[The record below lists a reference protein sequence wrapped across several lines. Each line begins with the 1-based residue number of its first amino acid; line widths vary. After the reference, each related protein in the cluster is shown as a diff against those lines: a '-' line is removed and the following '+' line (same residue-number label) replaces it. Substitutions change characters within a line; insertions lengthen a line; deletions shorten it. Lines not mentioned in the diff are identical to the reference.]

1 MAGHEFGRWSMTFTH
16 YPWLIFVVSAV
27 VLGASAWVGMSLL
40 GRWHALDED
49 LRPDHSVVVAATLT
63 LLALIIG
70 FSFSM
75 AVSRYD
81 ERKNDEEAEANAI
94 GTAYVRADLLP
105 AGDAAKMRTLLG
117 EYLDQRILAY
127 TTSDESHLPAID
139 ARTAQLEASLWSTV
153 QAPANAN
160 PNSVIALAV
169 SGINDVLNSQGY
181 TQAANR
187 NRIPLADW
195 AFLATIAIC
204 ANVLVGWGV
213 HRRKGAGKLLLI
225 LPLISTLSF
234 LLIAEIDTPRHG
246 FIKVLPQNLISLEQS
261 IHPK

>member
-1 MAGHEFGRWSMTFTH
+1 MAVTH
-16 YPWLIFVVSAV
+16 YPLLVFGLAAV
-27 VLGASAWVGMSLL
+27 TLGASAWAGMSLL

-81 ERKNDEEAEANAI
+81 QRKNDEEAEANAI
-94 GTAYVRADLLP
+94 GTAFVRADLLP
-105 AGDAAKMRTLLG
+105 ADDATKMRSLLA
-117 EYLDQRILAY
+117 EYLDERILSY
-127 TTSDESHLPAID
+127 TTSDESQLPRID
-139 ARTAQLEASLWSTV
+139 AQTAQLQASLWSTV
-153 QAPANAN
+153 QVPANAN
-160 PNSVIALAV
+160 PNPVIALAV

-187 NRIPLADW
+187 NRIPIADW
-195 AFLATIAIC
+195 VFLGTIAIC

-213 HRRKGAGKLLLI
+213 HRRKGAGRLLVV
-225 LPLISTLSF
+225 LPLISALSF
-234 LLIAEIDTPRHG
+234 LLIAEIDSPRHG
-246 FIKVLPQNLISLEQS
+246 FIKVQPQNLISLEQS

>member
-1 MAGHEFGRWSMTFTH
+1 MTFVTH
-16 YPWLIFVVSAV
+16 NPLLVFVLSVI
-27 VLGASAWVGMSLL
+27 VLGASAWAGMSLL
-40 GRWHALDED
+40 GRWYPLDED
-49 LRPDHSVVVAATLT
+49 LRPDHSVVIAATLT

-81 ERKNDEEAEANAI
+81 QRKNNEEAEANAI
-94 GTAYVRADLLP
+94 GTAFVRADLLP

-127 TTSDESHLPAID
+127 TTSDESQLPRID
-139 ARTAQLEASLWSTV
+139 AQTAQLQASLWSTV

-160 PNSVIALAV
+160 PNPVIALAV

-213 HRRKGAGKLLLI
+213 HRGKDASKLLVI
-225 LPLISTLSF
+225 LPLISAQSF

-246 FIKVLPQNLISLEQS
+246 FIKIQPQNLISLEQS
-261 IHPK
+261 MHPK